1 MIVKSEPKL
10 IDFGLAKPTANFV
23 GGAAG
28 TSHTYLAGTP
38 NYMSP
43 EQWGGLR
50 DVDEKTDIWAIGI
63 TLIDAAGGR
72 AWGDMNQGQIRE
84 ALRNGKLPDL
94 SKLDVAQRALVKD
107 MVIFNPDDRLSAQA
121 LRKGLSEYF
130 NTRPAPAE
138 VKVEAK
144 PIVNPKNIKVEGNR
158 VVVEPQEKPMPREA
172 KVTPNPYVTSDGV
185 PIFIGMRVR
194 YIRTDELGRVTKLDK
209 NDTKYVFVQ
218 IDGEN
223 ESKIKSTNQ
232 LASAAGIRKKL
243 NGSQQSFVKKYW
255 KDVLIFWLLTPIGW
269 LIYKYLTDK
278 DFMTRFS
285 SANSPRTIKFWKIGY
300 LVTHGITF
308 GILGPVVGIPLALKV
323 KRVPVT
329 IFAIAN
335 LVAVWIFFAGV
346 ADTPNGGTL
355 PTFPTMAILIN
366 YLGGFF
372 LPLFLRTGKSTQA
385 KRPDSPAE

>member
-1 MIVKSEPKL
+1 
-10 IDFGLAKPTANFV
+10 
-23 GGAAG
+23 
-28 TSHTYLAGTP
+28 
-38 NYMSP
+38 MSP